1 MKLQPYLCLIFIGLT
16 SCTTMHKP
24 LNIGHR
30 GAMGHETQ
38 NTVPAIKK
46 ALAMGVDRI
55 EIDVFVIKTGEVM
68 VFHDNI
74 LDSLTNAKGPIEDY
88 SFEALQKVIVKGGH
102 HIPTLEEI
110 ITTIDRKVPLNIELK
125 GKNTA
130 EATNKIVKAF
140 IKKGWATKDF
150 IISSFLWN
158 ELETYR
164 KLDSKIAIDVLT
176 EENPLDALPMA
187 HQLKAQ
193 SINPWFK
200 TLTPENVKR
209 IHQEGFK
216 INTYTVNEPEDIKKV
231 IALGVDGIF
240 CNFPERLR

>member
-1 MKLQPYLCLIFIGLT
+1 MKFPSYLWLIFAAIT
-16 SCTTMHKP
+16 SCTTMHQP

-38 NTVPAIKK
+38 NTVPAIQK
-46 ALAMGVDRI
+46 ALDMGVDRI

-68 VFHDNI
+68 VFHDDI
-74 LDSLTNAKGPIEDY
+74 LDSLTDAKGPIENY
-88 SFEALQKVIVKGGH
+88 TFEALQKVIVKGGH

-110 ITTIDRKVPLNIELK
+110 ITTINRKVPLNIELK

-130 EATNKIVKAF
+130 EATHKIVAAF
-140 IKKGWATKDF
+140 GEKGWKTADF
-150 IISSFLWN
+150 IISSFLWD

-164 KLDSKIAIDVLT
+164 KLDTKIAIDVLT

-187 HQLKAQ
+187 HQLKAT

-200 TLTPENVKR
+200 TLTSENVKR
-209 IHQEGFK
+209 IHQEG
-216 INTYTVNEPEDIKKV
+216 
-231 IALGVDGIF
+231 
-240 CNFPERLR
+240 

>member
-1 MKLQPYLCLIFIGLT
+1 MKLQPYLWLIFIGLT

-68 VFHDNI
+68 VFHDDI

-88 SFEALQKVIVKGGH
+88 TFEALQKVIVKGGH

-110 ITTIDRKVPLNIELK
+110 ISTIDRKVPLNIELK

-130 EATNKIVKAF
+130 EATHKIVSAF
-140 IKKGWATKDF
+140 VKKGWNKTDF

-158 ELETYR
+158 ELATYR

-200 TLTPENVKR
+200 TLTPENVKH